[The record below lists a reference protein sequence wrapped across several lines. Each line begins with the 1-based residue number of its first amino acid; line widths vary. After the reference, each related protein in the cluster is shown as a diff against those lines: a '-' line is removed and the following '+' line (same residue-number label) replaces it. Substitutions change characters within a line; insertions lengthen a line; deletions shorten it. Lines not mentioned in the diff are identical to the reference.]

1 MSVDSSQPTNEKCF
15 EFPTNR
21 PDSTDLAKKIE
32 LTYDRM
38 GYRSLATVYCETDGS
53 HIVLKGETPT
63 FYLKQVAQVI
73 AAKVAGVES
82 INNQID
88 VIG

>member
-1 MSVDSSQPTNEKCF
+1 MSIDSRQPTNEKCF
-15 EFPTNR
+15 EFPTHR
-21 PDSTDLAKKIE
+21 LSTTDLAKKIE

-38 GYRSLATVYCETDGS
+38 GYRSLANVYCETDGS

-73 AAKVAGVES
+73 AAKVAGVGS
-82 INNQID
+82 INNQIN
-88 VIG
+88 VGG